1 MIAKVPT
8 QQIPS
13 TRNRS
18 EIKNLESMS
27 KSKWKKQVKEKIGK
41 PEERTKQ
48 EMKNKAEARTQT
60 IAENKRVSKKYLDT
74 EM

>member
-1 MIAKVPT
+1 MT
-8 QQIPS
+8 
-13 TRNRS
+13 
-18 EIKNLESMS
+18 

-74 EM
+74 GM